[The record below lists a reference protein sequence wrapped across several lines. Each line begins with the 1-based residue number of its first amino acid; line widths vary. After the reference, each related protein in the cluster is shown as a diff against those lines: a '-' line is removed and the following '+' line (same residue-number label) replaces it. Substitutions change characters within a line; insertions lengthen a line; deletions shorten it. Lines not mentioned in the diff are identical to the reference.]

1 MLESTFFS
9 LSEQPV
15 QVITKQNSYS
25 FLRCNAQFD
34 VNKNKI
40 LRIHPVIRDPIENLN
55 IDNFVDYN
63 ITTIE
68 EILLARAWA
77 EKQEAVEEQTLISRT
92 LESWVGDE
100 MHACGT
106 NQQSLWMIFDTK
118 FPDFEG

>member
-1 MLESTFFS
+1 M
-9 LSEQPV
+9 
-15 QVITKQNSYS
+15 
-25 FLRCNAQFD
+25 
-34 VNKNKI
+34 
-40 LRIHPVIRDPIENLN
+40 
-55 IDNFVDYN
+55 DYN

-118 FPDFEG
+118 FPDFEGWRVLVEWDYHKNERKGHDLGKQ